1 MRSSRWTFLSS
12 FSAVLL
18 VAFALGAPS
27 TAWADSGAD
36 FSGTFTATLPERAE
50 ILNLHADGTAEIT
63 LSDQVTSGAGGFTFS
78 DSFGSW
84 KKTGPRRLVAR
95 FLNLN
100 FDVSTPAATYS
111 GVAVVDYVFQFAP
124 NLKTFAASC
133 QGKIF
138 PPGADPF
145 NPASVPVTTFDCAY
159 LDGFHYHRMP
169 PLP

>member
-1 MRSSRWTFLSS
+1 MAQTRRSLSTLT
-12 FSAVLL
+12 ALL
-18 VAFALGAPS
+18 LAAFAVVAPLIA
-27 TAWADSGAD
+27 TADPGGD
-36 FSGTFTATLPERAE
+36 FAGTYAATLPERAE
-50 ILNLHADGTAEIT
+50 ILNLHSDGTAEIS

-95 FLNLN
+95 FVNLN
-100 FDVSTPAATYS
+100 FDVTGPAATYS
-111 GVAVVDYVFQFAP
+111 GMAVVDYVFQFAP

-138 PPGADPF
+138 PTGQNPF
-145 NPASVPVTTFDCAY
+145 DPASSPVATFDCAY
-159 LDGFHYHRMP
+159 LDGFLYQRV